1 MPCHFAVDRIAAL
14 SRGVPGL
21 THRVDDLALDHP
33 AVAWIANCPSRTARR
48 TTCPA
53 KQQPAVEAAKTA
65 GGAEQSHY
73 TPTVTFRE
81 TKKDRTRLVLSRPS
95 GSEFASSHIGFAHGR
110 GSGGFLYAIKHM
122 TTMESAQKALSI
134 KESQRGDEGD

>member
-1 MPCHFAVDRIAAL
+1 MPCHFAVDRIAAF

-33 AVAWIANCPSRTARR
+33 AVTWIANCPSRTARR

-95 GSEFASSHIGFAHGR
+95 ESEFASSHIGLAHGKGLR
-110 GSGGFLYAIKHM
+110 WIPICYQTHDHNGVR
-122 TTMESAQKALSI
+122 T
-134 KESQRGDEGD
+134 EGTFDQGVPAG